1 MKEFPIKDDMNGA
14 ELTDRKRSAGDVGKR
29 QTCVVLSAADKAGTC
44 TEKSSVVPHLASK
57 SFATDHEVK
66 TRGGEGA
73 SEVDQVGDEAVWGV
87 RSNLLESERE
97 RV

>member
-14 ELTDRKRSAGDVGKR
+14 ELTDRKRPDGDVGKR
-29 QTCVVLSAADKAGTC
+29 QTCVVLSAADKVGTC

-87 RSNLLESERE
+87 RSNPLESEWE

>member
-14 ELTDRKRSAGDVGKR
+14 ELTDRKRPDGDVGKR
-29 QTCVVLSAADKAGTC
+29 QTCVVLSAADKVGTC

-66 TRGGEGA
+66 P
-73 SEVDQVGDEAVWGV
+73 EVVKAQVK
-87 RSNLLESERE
+87 
-97 RV
+97 